1 MRTRSV
7 ATEEVE
13 TAVAAGCKARA
24 VPGPRLQACAAVE
37 CRGGEVGP
45 RAQRGVVELNVV
57 EEPCVCVRARA
68 RACGLVWARGL
79 QRNQRAVSGVGI
91 RSRQSNSLSHASECV
106 MHIVEGTTWSGYG
119 SHHYIHS
126 LRTRTVFH
134 WTMRCPL
141 RPVEPAASRRGTLL
155 APAMNAAWP
164 QRIA

>member
-1 MRTRSV
+1 M

-57 EEPCVCVRARA
+57 EEACVCVRARA

-79 QRNQRAVSGVGI
+79 QGTQRAASAFGI
-91 RSRQSNSLSHASECV
+91 RSRQSNRLSHASEFV
-106 MHIVEGTTWSGYG
+106 MDIGGGNYVER
-119 SHHYIHS
+119 
-126 LRTRTVFH
+126 LR
-134 WTMRCPL
+134 
-141 RPVEPAASRRGTLL
+141 
-155 APAMNAAWP
+155 
-164 QRIA
+164 Q